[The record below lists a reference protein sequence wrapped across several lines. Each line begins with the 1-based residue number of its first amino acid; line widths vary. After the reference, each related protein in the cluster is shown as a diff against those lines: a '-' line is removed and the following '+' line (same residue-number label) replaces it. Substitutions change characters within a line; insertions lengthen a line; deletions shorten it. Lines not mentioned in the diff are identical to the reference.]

1 MGTTFIHAM
10 SMAVFMVLKS
20 LDRSH
25 IQLCQQSLAR
35 LLQGKNFDN
44 ENQNQRQNQMI
55 MRIIF
60 NTTLARTKT
69 LRRVSYVCMRIMR
82 SLSKKKRF
90 NVGGTS

>member
-1 MGTTFIHAM
+1 MYNFFGTLLANTRKVLTRFYLSMGTTFIHAM

-44 ENQNQRQNQMI
+44 ENQSQLEVI
-55 MRIIF
+55 MRIKI
-60 NTTLARTKT
+60 KDK
-69 LRRVSYVCMRIMR
+69 I
-82 SLSKKKRF
+82 K
-90 NVGGTS
+90 